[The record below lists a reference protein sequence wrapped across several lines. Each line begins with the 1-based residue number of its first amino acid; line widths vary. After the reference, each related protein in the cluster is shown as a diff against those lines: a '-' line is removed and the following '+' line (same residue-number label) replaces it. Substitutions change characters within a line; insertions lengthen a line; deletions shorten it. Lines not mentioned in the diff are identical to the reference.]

1 MKIYDADDNKNNN
14 YFQKLIIFQA
24 VGYLKINS
32 NDLQLYEVGTTI
44 VLILKW

>member
-1 MKIYDADDNKNNN
+1 MMLMITKTTIIFKN
-14 YFQKLIIFQA
+14 IIFQA

-44 VLILKW
+44 VLILEW

>member
-1 MKIYDADDNKNNN
+1 MKIYDADDNKNN
-14 YFQKLIIFQA
+14 YFQKLITFQT

-44 VLILKW
+44 VLILEW